1 MVSLG
6 FIIFFIILFMAMWV
20 LMFLFTIVVPGAIK
34 LFLLN
39 KFGPTWMKRLAGLV
53 D

>member
-6 FIIFFIILFMAMWV
+6 VLFFFFIFFMAMWV
-20 LMFLFTIVVPGAIK
+20 LMFLFTIVVPGAIQ

-39 KFGPTWMKRLAGLV
+39 KFGPTWAKRLAGLE